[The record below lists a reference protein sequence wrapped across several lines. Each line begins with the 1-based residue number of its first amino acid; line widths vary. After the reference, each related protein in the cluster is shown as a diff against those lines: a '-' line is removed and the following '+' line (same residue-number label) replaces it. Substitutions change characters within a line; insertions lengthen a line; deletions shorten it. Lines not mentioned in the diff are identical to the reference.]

1 MKSKKHLTTDDRTRV
16 ATLLHESYSLRYI
29 ADRLDKSPSTI
40 SREIHNHTTV
50 IKPNQCDC
58 LYSTDCTLHHVCGA
72 SGCKKKCKTCSKA
85 KKYCQDY
92 NQVLCDT
99 MLEHPLHLCNACSKK
114 GYCHY
119 ERHIYQAST
128 ADKEYRETLVGS
140 RNGFDLTAGE
150 LAKIDGIVTPL
161 VKNGQSVYHIVQTN
175 KAALS
180 VSESTVRRLIGA
192 SELTVR
198 NIDLPE
204 AVKRK
209 PRRKPQ
215 SHPAPPASK
224 EGHLYADYLALI
236 EQEDIPTVQMDC
248 VEGVQEDVG
257 AILTLH
263 FTAFHMQLYFILP
276 QHASSCVV
284 NTLDMIEIS
293 LGQELFSSCFPLLLG
308 DNGHEFSDIEGMERS
323 VFGGK
328 RTTVYFCEPNRSDEK
343 GAC

>member
-224 EGHLYADYLALI
+224 EGIFTLTILHLSSRRISPRYRWTVWRGFRRMLA
-236 EQEDIPTVQMDC
+236 QS
-248 VEGVQEDVG
+248 
-257 AILTLH
+257 
-263 FTAFHMQLYFILP
+263 LP
-276 QHASSCVV
+276 C
-284 NTLDMIEIS
+284 T
-293 LGQELFSSCFPLLLG
+293 LLLSICSSTS
-308 DNGHEFSDIEGMERS
+308 FSPSML
-323 VFGGK
+323 
-328 RTTVYFCEPNRSDEK
+328 PH
-343 GAC
+343 AL